1 MKTFPVS
8 LCIFT
13 LLALACPRG
22 SCLALENITLMTH
35 DSFNV
40 SQEVI
45 ASFEETNK
53 AKVIFLRSGDAG
65 AAEAHGLN
73 WKDFL
78 YRVINFVLVFAVI
91 AKLAGKKMVGFFRGR
106 SEAIENQLAD
116 LDSRKA
122 DAAKRLGE
130 IEASI
135 SDLASE
141 KARIEAEYR
150 RQGEALRDSI
160 VAAAE
165 AKAVQIKEQ
174 AATAAAAEARVAMQ
188 ELRAQLADS
197 VIAAAKASLEKK
209 LTAKDQDKL
218 VDEYLTKVVFN

>member
-1 MKTFPVS
+1 MA
-8 LCIFT
+8 
-13 LLALACPRG
+13 ALAY
-22 SCLALENITLMTH
+22 A
-35 DSFNV
+35 
-40 SQEVI
+40 
-45 ASFEETNK
+45 
-53 AKVIFLRSGDAG
+53 SGDAESG
-65 AAEAHGLN
+65 AEAAHHGLN

-78 YRVINFVLVFAVI
+78 FRVVNFVLVFGVI

-106 SEAIENQLAD
+106 GEAIENQLAD
-116 LDSRKA
+116 LDARKA

-135 SDLASE
+135 SDLAAE

-150 RQGEALRDSI
+150 SQGEALRDSI
-160 VAAAE
+160 IAAAE

-174 AATAAAAEARVAMQ
+174 AASAAAAEARVATQ
-188 ELRAQLADS
+188 ELRAQLADA

>member
-1 MKTFPVS
+1 MKRLHLKRLHLIATVA
-8 LCIFT
+8 LV
-13 LLALACPRG
+13 LGVAALAY
-22 SCLALENITLMTH
+22 A
-35 DSFNV
+35 
-40 SQEVI
+40 
-45 ASFEETNK
+45 
-53 AKVIFLRSGDAG
+53 SGDAG
-65 AAEAHGLN
+65 GAEAHHGLN

-78 YRVINFVLVFAVI
+78 FRVVNFVLVFGVI

-106 SEAIENQLAD
+106 GEAIENQLAD

-135 SDLASE
+135 SDLATE

>member
-1 MKTFPVS
+1 MKRLHLKRLHLIVAVA
-8 LCIFT
+8 LV
-13 LLALACPRG
+13 LGMAALAY
-22 SCLALENITLMTH
+22 A
-35 DSFNV
+35 
-40 SQEVI
+40 
-45 ASFEETNK
+45 
-53 AKVIFLRSGDAG
+53 SGDAESG
-65 AAEAHGLN
+65 AEAAHHGLN

-78 YRVINFVLVFAVI
+78 FRVVNFVLVFGVI

-106 SEAIENQLAD
+106 GEAIENQLAD
-116 LDSRKA
+116 LDARKA
-122 DAAKRLGE
+122 DAAKRLSE

-150 RQGEALRDSI
+150 SQGEALRDSI
-160 VAAAE
+160 IAAAE

-174 AATAAAAEARVAMQ
+174 AASAAAAEARVATQ
-188 ELRAQLADS
+188 ELRAQLADA

>member
-1 MKTFPVS
+1 MKRLHLIATV
-8 LCIFT
+8 
-13 LLALACPRG
+13 ALVLGVAAC
-22 SCLALENITLMTH
+22 AY
-35 DSFNV
+35 
-40 SQEVI
+40 
-45 ASFEETNK
+45 A
-53 AKVIFLRSGDAG
+53 SGDAG

-78 YRVINFVLVFAVI
+78 FRVINFVLVFAVI

-106 SEAIENQLAD
+106 SEGIENQLAD

-122 DAAKRLGE
+122 DAAKRLSE

>member
-1 MKTFPVS
+1 MKRLHLKRLHLIATAALV
-8 LCIFT
+8 LGVA
-13 LLALACPRG
+13 ALAY
-22 SCLALENITLMTH
+22 A
-35 DSFNV
+35 
-40 SQEVI
+40 
-45 ASFEETNK
+45 
-53 AKVIFLRSGDAG
+53 SGDAG
-65 AAEAHGLN
+65 GAEAHHELN

-78 YRVINFVLVFAVI
+78 FRVVNFVLVFGVI

-106 SEAIENQLAD
+106 GEAIENQLAD

-122 DAAKRLGE
+122 DAAKRLSE

-150 RQGEALRDSI
+150 SQGEALRDSI
-160 VAAAE
+160 IAAAE